1 MQVQNVTSLAQR
13 RNMGTSNGIIDSV
26 LLEAGQPGGDIAGEN
41 IVYLE
46 VGVDW
51 TSSRSKVR
59 AGRGGGGSKVFIF
72 IFGRSMVE
80 LCGSRA
86 DPGDPVP

>member
-13 RNMGTSNGIIDSV
+13 RNVGTSNGIIDSV
-26 LLEAGQPGGDIAGEN
+26 LLEAGQPGGDIVGEN

-59 AGRGGGGSKVFIF
+59 ERRGGGVGGKGLYFYF
-72 IFGRSMVE
+72 WQKHGRIV
-80 LCGSRA
+80 
-86 DPGDPVP
+86 